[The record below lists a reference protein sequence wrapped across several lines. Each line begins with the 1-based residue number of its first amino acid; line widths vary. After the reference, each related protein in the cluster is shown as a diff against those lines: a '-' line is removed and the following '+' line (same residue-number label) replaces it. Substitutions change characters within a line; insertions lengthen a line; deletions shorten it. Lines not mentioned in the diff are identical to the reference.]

1 MSIQSRN
8 LTVSHHKV
16 LYQPTK
22 VVNIPTFCC
31 VYFCGQETARF
42 LFFIKQNII
51 FWRCF
56 SISKQ
61 DLLINEEIR
70 VKEVRLVG
78 PDGSPLGI
86 TSSSD
91 ALEQAYAKN
100 MDLVLIAPKAEP
112 PVCKIMDYGKYKFE
126 LAKRDKEAKKNQK
139 VVAVKE
145 IRLSPSIDNHDF
157 ETKVNHTKKFLS
169 AGDKVKVTVRF
180 RGREVHHSALG
191 LQLLERF
198 QEAVAD
204 AGSVDK
210 APKLEGKNMSMV
222 VSPKGATK

>member
-1 MSIQSRN
+1 M
-8 LTVSHHKV
+8 
-16 LYQPTK
+16 
-22 VVNIPTFCC
+22 VNIPTFLLC
-31 VYFCGQETARF
+31 VFMRAGICPH
-42 LFFIKQNII
+42 FFALNY
-51 FWRCF
+51 WRCF

-86 TSSSD
+86 TSSAD

-100 MDLVLIAPKAEP
+100 LDLVLIAPKAEP
-112 PVCKIMDYGKYKFE
+112 PVCKIMDYGKYRFE

-139 VVAVKE
+139 VVSVKE
-145 IRLSPSIDNHDF
+145 IRLSPSIDHHDF
-157 ETKVNHTKKFLS
+157 ETKANHVKKFLS
-169 AGDKVKVTVRF
+169 AGDKVKITVRF
-180 RGREVHHSALG
+180 RGREVHHSDLG

-198 QEAVAD
+198 KESVSEV
-204 AGSVDK
+204 GTVDK

>member
-1 MSIQSRN
+1 M
-8 LTVSHHKV
+8 
-16 LYQPTK
+16 
-22 VVNIPTFCC
+22 VNIPN
-31 VYFCGQETARF
+31 
-42 LFFIKQNII
+42 FFVVFICADRISVRI
-51 FWRCF
+51 LFWRCF

-61 DLLINEEIR
+61 ELLINEEIR

-78 PDGSPLGI
+78 PDGTPLGI
-86 TSSSD
+86 TTPAD

-126 LAKRDKEAKKNQK
+126 LAKRDKEARKNQK
-139 VVAVKE
+139 VVSIKE
-145 IRLSPSIDNHDF
+145 IRVSPSIDNHDF

-169 AGDKVKVTVRF
+169 GGDKVKITVRF
-180 RGREVHHSALG
+180 RGREVHHSSLG

-198 QEAVAD
+198 KEAVSEVGA
-204 AGSVDK
+204 VDK
-210 APKLEGKNMSMV
+210 PPKLEGKNMSMV

>member
-1 MSIQSRN
+1 M
-8 LTVSHHKV
+8 
-16 LYQPTK
+16 
-22 VVNIPTFCC
+22 VNIPTLLLC
-31 VYFCGQETARF
+31 VF
-42 LFFIKQNII
+42 LRAGNCPLFVFYKQKRII

-78 PDGSPLGI
+78 PDGNPLGI

-126 LAKRDKEAKKNQK
+126 RAKRDKEAKKNQK
-139 VVAVKE
+139 VVSVKE

-157 ETKVNHTKKFLS
+157 ETKVNHVKKFL
-169 AGDKVKVTVRF
+169 AGGDKVKITVRF

-198 QEAVAD
+198 QESVAEV
-204 AGSVDK
+204 GSVDK